1 MRILGETVALAETK
15 KLTNLYVPTLL
26 ALHPAISI
34 ILDLY
39 LWTRAVLHKILYHF
53 SNRIRIFR
61 VVFRTIRIFSVMKL
75 Q

>member
-39 LWTRAVLHKILYHF
+39 LWTLVQYYTKYYTTSA
-53 SNRIRIFR
+53 
-61 VVFRTIRIFSVMKL
+61 TE
-75 Q
+75 